1 MAFFSIFLLGI
12 QFRIRIALRPDSTIS
27 SDNITTMTTF
37 SVSFSLSVH
46 FVASLS
52 FSFIL
57 LPFYVFGDSG
67 LISGL
72 FSTSFIIWD

>member
-46 FVASLS
+46 FVASHFLWKGKTNFFIS
-52 FSFIL
+52 FKN
-57 LPFYVFGDSG
+57 
-67 LISGL
+67 
-72 FSTSFIIWD
+72 

>member
-52 FSFIL
+52 
-57 LPFYVFGDSG
+57 
-67 LISGL
+67 L
-72 FSTSFIIWD
+72 F

>member
-1 MAFFSIFLLGI
+1 MIIRLVRRMMAFFSIFLLGI

-52 FSFIL
+52 
-57 LPFYVFGDSG
+57 
-67 LISGL
+67 L
-72 FSTSFIIWD
+72 F